1 MLEYLSVHL
10 AHWFLHNEN
19 KNRNFGMA
27 HEIFIEIQP
36 HYFPE
41 FTLTINLI
49 TSITLKDRIE
59 SMNKNYLLS
68 VY

>member
-1 MLEYLSVHL
+1 
-10 AHWFLHNEN
+10 
-19 KNRNFGMA
+19 MA

-59 SMNKNYLLS
+59 SVNQNYLLS
-68 VY
+68 IYWMILNYYMYFKNSLS